1 MSSYTY
7 EEKAGMRQHA
17 QTLIAD
23 TRRSQTN
30 EELAEHFEYGS
41 GFLAY
46 LPEVGACT
54 DEEAAEWKFQLR
66 QAKDE
71 ASERLVNLD

>member
-7 EEKAGMRQHA
+7 EEKTGMRQHA
-17 QTLIAD
+17 QTLISD

-30 EELAEHFEYGS
+30 GELAEHFGYAS
-41 GFLAY
+41 GFLAD
-46 LPEVGACT
+46 LPEVGVCT

-71 ASERLVNLD
+71 ASERLVDLD